1 MLSCDTFA
9 LGKDYFTGHQTFL
22 CKNSDRPLGE
32 AQPLLFAAA
41 ADHAPGETLRCTHL
55 TLPQAEHTY
64 AVLGSKPYWIWGF
77 EMGANEKG
85 LFIGNEAQGSRCP
98 AESEEGLLGMDL
110 LRLALERTATARE
123 AIDLLGTF
131 LSQYG
136 QNANANVRY
145 DRRYENSY
153 LLVDP
158 EEIWLMETAGRQ
170 WAAKKIPDW
179 AAISNCYT
187 IADDYDL
194 CSEDMERVA
203 RDRRY
208 LSPSEPMHFAKAY
221 TLPAPR
227 QSHAVPRWRRMCAL
241 ISAHKGPLS
250 LQDVKQITRDH
261 HDGEIIAPRF
271 GACCA
276 NFISICMH
284 AQDANSSQTAA
295 SMLFCHDDVLGMT
308 FRYAPSIPCCSVFLP
323 VYFTGTL
330 PAALAAGDRYYDENS
345 LWWNVER
352 LSMAITADEER
363 FGPDARAAL
372 LELEQSLEAKAADAE
387 AQAKRLLAAGDKAA
401 SDHVLNDLTQY
412 AVTELLTRSK
422 SLSDQILRTIS
433 ASGGLYGPRKEFL
446 EEYCTWAHMTL
457 A

>member
-9 LGKDYFTGHQTFL
+9 LGKDYFTAHQTFL

-32 AQPLLFAAA
+32 AQPLFFAAA

-55 TLPQAEHTY
+55 TIPQAAHTY

-85 LFIGNEAQGSRCP
+85 LFIGNEAQGSRCA

-110 LRLALERTATARE
+110 LRLALERAATARE
-123 AIDLLGTF
+123 AIALLGTL

-153 LLVDP
+153 LLADP
-158 EEIWLMETAGRQ
+158 DEIWLMETAGRQ

-187 IADDYDL
+187 IAEDYDL
-194 CSEDMERVA
+194 CSDGMERYA
-203 RDRRY
+203 RERRW
-208 LSPSEPMHFAKAY
+208 LSPLEPMHFAKAY

-227 QSHAVPRWRRMCAL
+227 QSHSVPRWRRMCAL
-241 ISAHKGPLS
+241 ISAHNGPLS
-250 LQDVKQITRDH
+250 LQDVKQIARDH

-295 SMLFCHDDVLGMT
+295 SMLFSHDDTLGMT
-308 FRYAPSIPCCSVFLP
+308 FRYAPSIPCCSVYLP

-330 PAALAAGDRYYDENS
+330 PAALSAGGRYYDENS

-372 LELEQSLEAKAADAE
+372 RKLEQSLEEKALEAE
-387 AQAKRLLAAGDKAA
+387 AQAKRLLSSGDKDA
-401 SDHVLNDLTQY
+401 SNRVLDALTQQ
-412 AVTELLTRSK
+412 AVTDLLNLSK
-422 SLSDQILRTIS
+422 SLTQSICQKIS
-433 ASGGLYGPRKEFL
+433 AGGGLYGPRKDFL
-446 EEYCTWAHMTL
+446 EEYCAWANMTL

>member
-85 LFIGNEAQGSRCP
+85 LFIGNEAQGSAARRKARKVCSVWICCVWRSSAPQPP
-98 AESEEGLLGMDL
+98 ARQLPCSEHSC
-110 LRLALERTATARE
+110 RSTVRTPTPMCA
-123 AIDLLGTF
+123 
-131 LSQYG
+131 
-136 QNANANVRY
+136 
-145 DRRYENSY
+145 
-153 LLVDP
+153 
-158 EEIWLMETAGRQ
+158 MTAGMKTPTFSSTPKRSGSWKLQ
-170 WAAKKIPDW
+170 VGSGLQRKSPTGLPSPTVTPSQTTMTSAQRTWNALPVTGAIFPRVNRCTLQRRIP
-179 AAISNCYT
+179 S
-187 IADDYDL
+187 
-194 CSEDMERVA
+194 R
-203 RDRRY
+203 
-208 LSPSEPMHFAKAY
+208 
-221 TLPAPR
+221 APR

-241 ISAHKGPLS
+241 ISAYKGPLS
-250 LQDVKQITRDH
+250 LQDAKQITRDH

-295 SMLFCHDDVLGMT
+295 SMLFCHDDVLGMI

-387 AQAKRLLAAGDKAA
+387 AQAKRLLAAGDKVA

>member
-9 LGKDYFTGHQTFL
+9 LGKDYFIGHQTFL

-32 AQPLLFAAA
+32 AQPLLYAAA

-123 AIDLLGTF
+123 AIALLGTF

-170 WAAKKIPDW
+170 WAATVTPSQTTMTSAQRTWNALPVTGAIFPRVNRCTLQRRIPSRHRARATPCRAGD
-179 AAISNCYT
+179 ACAPLFPRTKVRFRSRMPSRSRATTTTARSSLRVSAHAVQTLSASVCT
-187 IADDYDL
+187 RRTQTARRQPRL
-194 CSEDMERVA
+194 CSSAMMM
-203 RDRRY
+203 Y
-208 LSPSEPMHFAKAY
+208 LA
-221 TLPAPR
+221 
-227 QSHAVPRWRRMCAL
+227 
-241 ISAHKGPLS
+241 
-250 LQDVKQITRDH
+250 
-261 HDGEIIAPRF
+261 
-271 GACCA
+271 
-276 NFISICMH
+276 
-284 AQDANSSQTAA
+284 
-295 SMLFCHDDVLGMT
+295 
-308 FRYAPSIPCCSVFLP
+308 
-323 VYFTGTL
+323 
-330 PAALAAGDRYYDENS
+330 
-345 LWWNVER
+345 
-352 LSMAITADEER
+352 
-363 FGPDARAAL
+363 
-372 LELEQSLEAKAADAE
+372 
-387 AQAKRLLAAGDKAA
+387 
-401 SDHVLNDLTQY
+401 
-412 AVTELLTRSK
+412 
-422 SLSDQILRTIS
+422 
-433 ASGGLYGPRKEFL
+433 
-446 EEYCTWAHMTL
+446 
-457 A
+457 

>member
-1 MLSCDTFA
+1 
-9 LGKDYFTGHQTFL
+9 
-22 CKNSDRPLGE
+22 
-32 AQPLLFAAA
+32 
-41 ADHAPGETLRCTHL
+41 
-55 TLPQAEHTY
+55 
-64 AVLGSKPYWIWGF
+64 
-77 EMGANEKG
+77 
-85 LFIGNEAQGSRCP
+85 
-98 AESEEGLLGMDL
+98 
-110 LRLALERTATARE
+110 
-123 AIDLLGTF
+123 
-131 LSQYG
+131 
-136 QNANANVRY
+136 
-145 DRRYENSY
+145 
-153 LLVDP
+153 
-158 EEIWLMETAGRQ
+158 
-170 WAAKKIPDW
+170 
-179 AAISNCYT
+179 
-187 IADDYDL
+187 
-194 CSEDMERVA
+194 
-203 RDRRY
+203 
-208 LSPSEPMHFAKAY
+208 
-221 TLPAPR
+221 
-227 QSHAVPRWRRMCAL
+227 MCAL

-401 SDHVLNDLTQY
+401 SDHVLNDLMQY

>member
-1 MLSCDTFA
+1 
-9 LGKDYFTGHQTFL
+9 
-22 CKNSDRPLGE
+22 
-32 AQPLLFAAA
+32 
-41 ADHAPGETLRCTHL
+41 
-55 TLPQAEHTY
+55 
-64 AVLGSKPYWIWGF
+64 
-77 EMGANEKG
+77 MGANEKG

-123 AIDLLGTF
+123 AIALLGTF

-221 TLPAPR
+221 TLPGHRARATLCRAGDACAPLF
-227 QSHAVPRWRRMCAL
+227 PRTKVRFR
-241 ISAHKGPLS
+241 
-250 LQDVKQITRDH
+250 LQDAKQITRDH

-284 AQDANSSQTAA
+284 AQDANS
-295 SMLFCHDDVLGMT
+295 
-308 FRYAPSIPCCSVFLP
+308 I
-323 VYFTGTL
+323 
-330 PAALAAGDRYYDENS
+330 
-345 LWWNVER
+345 
-352 LSMAITADEER
+352 ADSR
-363 FGPDARAAL
+363 VHAL
-372 LELEQSLEAKAADAE
+372 L
-387 AQAKRLLAAGDKAA
+387 
-401 SDHVLNDLTQY
+401 
-412 AVTELLTRSK
+412 
-422 SLSDQILRTIS
+422 
-433 ASGGLYGPRKEFL
+433 P
-446 EEYCTWAHMTL
+446 
-457 A
+457 